1 MSVYFSGTSTGN
13 FYEVGREYTNSRGGT
28 SVANRDGSFTDTK
41 TGRTSVGSSQ
51 DGSTSWYATSD
62 EKMVQKAVDARGE
75 WVGSKGGDAWAESNG
90 VVINGT
96 VRGQSVSAGTPSGS
110 AVVPTARQTGIAT
123 GTDRPG
129 PTIERALAL
138 ERGAAIGSIF
148 RGPSVGTPKTVTD
161 QVLFG
166 YDFKGNPRF
175 TNAELAE
182 ERYAEIGANLVGLG
196 VLASDIGYNAARAV
210 WGSNAD
216 SMSPAEKGRVL
227 SERAD
232 KNARDM
238 GESAFNG
245 LMTVWDA
252 ANKWGHNQQL
262 IDEARQRAI
271 AISNDAWDA
280 RQELQAYEARKQGD
294 PTPNSGGW

>member
-13 FYEVGREYTNSRGGT
+13 YYEVGREYSNSRGGT

-62 EKMVQKAVDARGE
+62 EKMSQKAVDARGE
-75 WVGSKGGDAWAESNG
+75 WLGSKGGDEWSETKG
-90 VVINGT
+90 IVNGT
-96 VRGQSVSAGTPSGS
+96 VRGHNVSAGLPSG
-110 AVVPTARQTGIAT
+110 TAAAPVSSTAAAP
-123 GTDRPG
+123 GTMRPG
-129 PTIERALAL
+129 PTVERALAQQ
-138 ERGAAIGSIF
+138 RGSATGSIF

-161 QVLFG
+161 QIFFG
-166 YDFKGNPRF
+166 HDYFGNPRF
-175 TNAELAE
+175 TDAGLAE
-182 ERYAEIGANLVGLG
+182 ERWGEIGGGLVGLAIMG
-196 VLASDIGYNAARAV
+196 TDLGQAAARATF
-210 WGSNAD
+210 GPNAD
-216 SMSPAEKGRVL
+216 SLSPR
-227 SERAD
+227 ERAD
-232 KNARDM
+232 ILTDRADRGARDM

-280 RQELQAYEARKQGD
+280 REELQAYEARKQGE
-294 PTPNSGGW
+294 PTQNSGGW